1 MDNMR
6 KLIKESGI
14 RDINNIAK
22 RYKKAKI
29 YFHQD
34 LDGVTTALAMKNY
47 LEQQGIEVV
56 DAEVIQ
62 YGDKEFSIKKADAQG
77 EVMPVLVDFAH
88 GKPMFVIH
96 TDHHD
101 TQAGAEETQ
110 STSFRHSRSNV
121 ETISQLLSPKE
132 IFPSDDIMLISIVD
146 SANFASNEITPE
158 MVMNYLFKYDKE
170 ASLRSNKM
178 MMGLVTNKLLLAFK
192 NKPRFLEEIVLNAK
206 PSLLSILN
214 NIRKQVD
221 EKGYAKPE
229 ELVSNQA
236 SYIEKQKQNKQVQ
249 RVGNIIVQYGGGS
262 MTKAGSYDRYT
273 PFKNNPDADFI
284 VIAWPLGLVQAS
296 CNPFKQER
304 ALKGVDLGE
313 MKNEVLSKFE
323 NELKGMTIT
332 FGTLKRISETK
343 ADYQSVGFTFKD
355 MLAIYGKLPSF
366 KINGNSDNLIKILEN
381 VSSKLFKSLSDKQK
395 ELLDKVTINGWDIIQ
410 ANSGGHKCIT
420 NISGM
425 SFLYSKRRKDDD
437 NLSDDMK
444 LITYYKGNNRFVK
457 DIQDKLSKFGRLS
470 DKQVEMALDIMGKE
484 TKSDTPEIT
493 SYVELTKAIQQEF
506 VNVLNEKIEKG
517 SLNESKNETK
527 KYYIDDSKIK
537 NAGKGVFAKKDLKKG
552 ERIGL
557 LHTINKLYA
566 DYDFT
571 ELGGMHNHS
580 GKPTCHNEK
589 VGNKRYLVASKDLK
603 KGEELTTNY
612 RLQPDLEQPKKDWGS
627 LNENKMY
634 KPEVD
639 GYRTYSPFK
648 NLPYIIVN
656 GNAIDCNNI
665 VHDLILLGDNKKI
678 KYCKKNSGIYTI
690 KGANNI
696 VEIPVQQGENIKD
709 IFKDSKSI
717 SEWIRNRV
725 KKIDKNG
732 EIKKMFF

>member
-1 MDNMR
+1 MDNMKR
-6 KLIKESGI
+6 LIKESDLRRIVNRVLNESGI

-34 LDGVTTALAMKNY
+34 LDGVTTAIAMKNY

-101 TQAGAEETQ
+101 TQAGAEETK

-132 IFPSDDIMLISIVD
+132 IFPSEDITLISIVD

-158 MVMNYLFKYDKE
+158 MVMNYLFKYDKDS
-170 ASLRSNKM
+170 SLKSNKM

-214 NIRKQVD
+214 NIKKQVE

-229 ELVSNQA
+229 DLVSNQA

-296 CNPFKQER
+296 CNPFKKER

-343 ADYQSVGFTFKD
+343 ADYESVGFTFKD
-355 MLAIYGKLPSF
+355 MLAIYGKSPSF
-366 KINGNSDNLIKILEN
+366 KINGKSDNLTKILEDI
-381 VSSKLFKSLSDKQK
+381 SGKLFKSLSQKQK
-395 ELLDKVTINGWDIIQ
+395 EILDRVTINGWDIIQ

-425 SFLYSKRRKDDD
+425 SFLYSKNRKNDD
-437 NLSDDMK
+437 NIPEELKD
-444 LITYYKGNNRFVK
+444 IVNYKGNNRFVK
-457 DIQDKLSKFGRLS
+457 DIQDKLSKYGKLS
-470 DKQVEMALDIMGKE
+470 DKQIEMALDIIGKQ
-484 TKSDTPEIT
+484 TKTDLPEIT
-493 SYVELTKAIQQEF
+493 TYVELTKAIQQEF
-506 VNVLNEKIEKG
+506 VNVLNQKIQGNENLSESVKEKKDVAKMLQDHILKKKILNKSDWNFIIKELDCVEDNRGQWDYPGECTMINSGKITMKDVKYPLLGIDETGHFKVMKPGNEYVFKGRKVFEIPYFGKHKKLVEKI
-517 SLNESKNETK
+517 
-527 KYYIDDSKIK
+527 
-537 NAGKGVFAKKDLKKG
+537 
-552 ERIGL
+552 IG
-557 LHTINKLYA
+557 I
-566 DYDFT
+566 
-571 ELGGMHNHS
+571 
-580 GKPTCHNEK
+580 
-589 VGNKRYLVASKDLK
+589 
-603 KGEELTTNY
+603 
-612 RLQPDLEQPKKDWGS
+612 
-627 LNENKMY
+627 
-634 KPEVD
+634 
-639 GYRTYSPFK
+639 
-648 NLPYIIVN
+648 
-656 GNAIDCNNI
+656 
-665 VHDLILLGDNKKI
+665 
-678 KYCKKNSGIYTI
+678 
-690 KGANNI
+690 
-696 VEIPVQQGENIKD
+696 
-709 IFKDSKSI
+709 
-717 SEWIRNRV
+717 
-725 KKIDKNG
+725 
-732 EIKKMFF
+732 

>member
-1 MDNMR
+1 MDSMKR
-6 KLIKESGI
+6 LIKESDLRRIVKRVLNESGI

-34 LDGVTTALAMKNY
+34 LDGVTTAIAMKNY

-170 ASLRSNKM
+170 SSLKSNKM

-214 NIRKQVD
+214 NIRKQVE

-229 ELVSNQA
+229 DLVSNQA

-296 CNPFKQER
+296 CNPFKKER

-323 NELKGMTIT
+323 NELKSLTVT

-343 ADYQSVGFTFKD
+343 ADYESVGFTFKD
-355 MLAIYGKLPSF
+355 MLAIYGKSPSF
-366 KINGNSDNLIKILEN
+366 VINGKSDNFMKILQN
-381 VSSKLFKSLSDKQK
+381 ISGRLYKTLSQKQK
-395 ELLDKVTINGWDIIQ
+395 EILDRVTINGWDIIQ

-425 SFLYSKRRKDDD
+425 SFLYSKSRKNDD
-437 NLSDDMK
+437 NVSEELK
-444 LITYYKGNNRFVK
+444 PIINYKGNNKFVK
-457 DIQDKLSKFGRLS
+457 DIQEKLSKFGRLS
-470 DKQVEMALDIMGKE
+470 DRQIEIALDIIGKE
-484 TKSDTPEIT
+484 TNTDVSEIT

-506 VNVLNEKIEKG
+506 VNVLNEKIQMG
-517 SLNESKNETK
+517 
-527 KYYIDDSKIK
+527 
-537 NAGKGVFAKKDLKKG
+537 
-552 ERIGL
+552 
-557 LHTINKLYA
+557 
-566 DYDFT
+566 
-571 ELGGMHNHS
+571 
-580 GKPTCHNEK
+580 
-589 VGNKRYLVASKDLK
+589 
-603 KGEELTTNY
+603 
-612 RLQPDLEQPKKDWGS
+612 
-627 LNENKMY
+627 
-634 KPEVD
+634 
-639 GYRTYSPFK
+639 
-648 NLPYIIVN
+648 
-656 GNAIDCNNI
+656 
-665 VHDLILLGDNKKI
+665 
-678 KYCKKNSGIYTI
+678 
-690 KGANNI
+690 
-696 VEIPVQQGENIKD
+696 
-709 IFKDSKSI
+709 
-717 SEWIRNRV
+717 
-725 KKIDKNG
+725 
-732 EIKKMFF
+732 